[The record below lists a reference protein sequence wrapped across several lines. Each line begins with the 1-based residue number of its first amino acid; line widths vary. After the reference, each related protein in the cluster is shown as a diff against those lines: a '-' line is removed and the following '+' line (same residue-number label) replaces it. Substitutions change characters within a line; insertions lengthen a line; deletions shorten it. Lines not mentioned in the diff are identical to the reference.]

1 MKMDRLRDECSIKGK
16 NGIAF
21 LLAATILWLCFVI
34 VYLQPFDLRFKNVI
48 VLMMTALLFPLS
60 WGISM
65 MIKAEWLQKKH
76 PFSELGLILN
86 YAQLAYLPLVIWA
99 FLQMPEKMIAMFAVI
114 TGAHLFPYGWFYRAR
129 GYYVMAFVIAI
140 SMMMMGWVVS
150 PVQLWIIP
158 IVMAFFLIILI
169 LWLWVDYKKK
179 SASVSFDD

>member
-86 YAQLAYLPLVIWA
+86 YAQLAYLPLVICFFADAGKNDCDVCGDYWSTSLPIWLVLSGTRLLCDGLCNRNFNDDDGLGCFA
-99 FLQMPEKMIAMFAVI
+99 GTAMDYSHRD
-114 TGAHLFPYGWFYRAR
+114 GLFSYHPYSL
-129 GYYVMAFVIAI
+129 VM
-140 SMMMMGWVVS
+140 G
-150 PVQLWIIP
+150 
-158 IVMAFFLIILI
+158 
-169 LWLWVDYKKK
+169 
-179 SASVSFDD
+179 